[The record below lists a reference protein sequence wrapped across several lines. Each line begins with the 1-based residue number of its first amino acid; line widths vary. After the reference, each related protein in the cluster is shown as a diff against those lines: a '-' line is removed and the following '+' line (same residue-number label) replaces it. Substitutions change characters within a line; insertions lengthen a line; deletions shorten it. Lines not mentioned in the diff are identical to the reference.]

1 MNTSLKMKIQS
12 EDFFF
17 KVLASLTIFITP
29 IVESLIAVAILI
41 IVDTI
46 TGIWASFKKGEKFKS
61 NKFFDSI
68 VKLIAY
74 TGLLLISK
82 MVENALV
89 SEIPFVK
96 LSLYYI
102 VFYEFSS
109 FLENVG
115 VITGRDIFSWF
126 KQALLSLKPNRSE
139 KEEEPIQGEAEDK
152 DSGGDRKSV
161 QKKSRRPPG

>member
-1 MNTSLKMKIQS
+1 MSTIKMKIHS
-12 EDFFF
+12 EGFVF
-17 KVLASLTIFITP
+17 KILTSLSIFVAP
-29 IVESLIAVAILI
+29 IKQSLIAVAILI

-68 VKLIAY
+68 IKLMVY
-74 TGLLLISK
+74 TVLLLVSQ
-82 MVENALV
+82 MVESALV
-89 SEIPFVK
+89 PEIPFVK

-126 KQALLSLKPNRSE
+126 KQALYSLKPNRDDK
-139 KEEEPIQGEAEDK
+139 KEEKPVQGEGENQ
-152 DSGGDRKSV
+152 DR
-161 QKKSRRPPG
+161 